1 LVGGDVVSRELR
13 QRTNRELYREV
24 NDRIAA
30 VAQSLGAATDT
41 FTFICECSRTGCRAQ
56 IDAPIE
62 VYARVRERPGAY
74 LVAAGHEDAGS
85 EDAIFGHDRTR
96 SGPDAGSRSREDDPI
111 MELGGCRADIADDDV
126 R

>member
-85 EDAIFGHDRTR
+85 EDAIFGHDHYRIVLAR
-96 SGPDAGSRSREDDPI
+96 SGTCVGAGPRPASLNSAVAVPI
-111 MELGGCRADIADDDV
+111 
-126 R
+126 